1 MHTWSL
7 LLCSVL
13 YHASWFCKL
22 LHSRDWCMFVAKK
35 KAQFYS
41 VRSWVMYSH
50 FASSCLFEAKIAA
63 IFTLFPLIDAFRLCK
78 LLLHLS
84 SKDWCNTILL
94 STGRCF
100 QIPCQAAVSLQQRL
114 VQCYSVEYWVIL
126 SDSALLHGCSKDGAI
141 CLSWLLADALRF
153 FELHFGS
160 KNSCNALLS
169 IGDCFQIL
177 HSASLQQ
184 RLVLGHLRLVD
195 LRLL

>member
-1 MHTWSL
+1 
-7 LLCSVL
+7 
-13 YHASWFCKL
+13 
-22 LHSRDWCMFVAKK
+22 MFVAKK

-84 SKDWCNTILL
+84 SEDWCNTILL

-141 CLSWLLADALRF
+141 YLS
-153 FELHFGS
+153 
-160 KNSCNALLS
+160 
-169 IGDCFQIL
+169 
-177 HSASLQQ
+177 
-184 RLVLGHLRLVD
+184 
-195 LRLL
+195 